1 MEQLAQTQLPK
12 IKIPDYLQ
20 AWEIV
25 SGQLRM
31 EMSKA
36 LFDTYVLSLQAL
48 GYNEGVFTLNAF
60 NPYTKEWVENRLE
73 STITRQLE
81 GLFNQPV
88 TLKIEV
94 PGELLRPAP
103 PSPEL
108 SSISPLP
115 DDALEATHE
124 KKFKSKDSTRKLAL
138 QRAYGSKRSAI
149 IQPERALLITQYFF
163 SNWTPLIGHSALAV
177 ILAARSLCYWNPISG
192 ELRNEIETEMRELA
206 RRAAV
211 SVRTV
216 KTVLNHELIRR
227 YFLRY
232 ITRRVMT
239 PHGIRTAGITLQVRM
254 DDPLTPQDQDKY
266 NLSED
271 VYWYSPDFGDPEN
284 EEE

>member
-1 MEQLAQTQLPK
+1 MEQITQTQLPK
-12 IKIPDYLQ
+12 IKIPDYQQ

-25 SGQLRM
+25 IGQLRM

-48 GYNEGVFTLNAF
+48 GYKGGVFTLNAF
-60 NPYTKEWVENRLE
+60 NSYTKEWVENRLE

-94 PGELLRPAP
+94 PGRLLRLDF

-115 DDALEATHE
+115 EDAVEAAHN
-124 KKFKSKDSTRKLAL
+124 KKTKSKDSTRKIAL

-149 IQPERALLITQYFF
+149 IQPERSLIITQYFF
-163 SNWTPLIGHSALAV
+163 SNWIPLIGHSALAV

-192 ELRNEIETEMRELA
+192 ELRNEIETEMGELA
-206 RRAAV
+206 QRASV
-211 SVRTV
+211 SIRTV
-216 KTVLNHELIRR
+216 KTVLNHELVKR

-254 DDPLTPQDQDKY
+254 DDPLTPEDQEKY

-271 VYWYSPDFGDPEN
+271 VYWYSPDFGDQEN

>member
-1 MEQLAQTQLPK
+1 MEQLTQTQLPK
-12 IKIPDYLQ
+12 IQIPDYQQ

-25 SGQLRM
+25 AGQLRM

-36 LFDTYVLSLQAL
+36 LFDTYVLPLQAL
-48 GYNEGVFTLNAF
+48 GYKDGVFTLNAF

-73 STITRQLE
+73 STIKRQLE

-94 PGELLRPAP
+94 PGKLVRPTP
-103 PSPEL
+103 PSPES
-108 SSISPLP
+108 SSISHVP
-115 DDALEATHE
+115 DDVLETSRE
-124 KKFKSKDSTRKLAL
+124 KKPKSKDSVRKMAL

-177 ILAARSLCYWNPISG
+177 ILAARSMCYWNPISG
-192 ELRNEIETEMRELA
+192 ELRNEIETEMGEIA
-206 RRAAV
+206 QRAAV

-216 KTVLNHELIRR
+216 KTVLNHELVRR

-239 PHGIRTAGITLQVRM
+239 PHGIRTAGILLQVRM
-254 DDPLTPQDQDKY
+254 DDPLTPEDQDKY

-271 VYWYSPDFGDPEN
+271 VYWYSPDFGDPE
-284 EEE
+284 E